1 LLSVQIGKTLEGRAL
16 RIDQVVR
23 DYPITL
29 TVSVNGLLAN
39 FAVAFTAPTFG
50 VFALLFTG
58 AVLVKGRHTVTRM
71 ILAAGIRA
79 SHHARFH
86 RFFSQS
92 RWEMDVLWERLL
104 RLLSAKLLS
113 GSERIEVVI
122 DETAQ
127 KKTGAKI
134 YGAGMVYDN
143 RPKSAKGR
151 DLEWGLT
158 WVVASVLVRVPS
170 WKGRV
175 FAVPVLSRLYRRKPL
190 CRHGRVRFKTKGQL
204 ALEMIDKLAEWLPG
218 RRIVLLVDG
227 NYADHHLML
236 RLPKAVEVVSRV
248 RHDAA
253 LWAPRPKGVQRI
265 GRPRLHGR
273 KLPRPADRVARQP
286 KDWTPIQT
294 PNGRRYEVQTW
305 TALWWKVFGQRP
317 IRIVATRRPGSRR
330 RPEFFYT
337 TDLTLS
343 LEQTL
348 AYYTDRWAIEC
359 LFHEVKERM
368 GFEEPQCRTERA
380 VERTT
385 PFLLWTAGVTQAWFL
400 AQNRADL
407 IGWRPRWWSKAR
419 KTNAPPSFSEMLAAL
434 RRELLRGGLIHTS
447 TSETQLR
454 ETLNTLVE
462 SAAYAA

>member
-1 LLSVQIGKTLEGRAL
+1 MGKLTKVLEGRAL
-16 RIDQVVR
+16 RIGQVVR

-29 TVSVNGLLAN
+29 TVGVNGLLAN
-39 FAVAFTAPTFG
+39 FAVAFTEPTFG

-86 RFFSQS
+86 RFFSQA
-92 RWEMDVLWERLL
+92 RWEMDALWEKLV
-104 RLLSAKLLS
+104 RLLSEKLLAAA
-113 GSERIEVVI
+113 ERIEVVI

-127 KKTGAKI
+127 RRTGGKI
-134 YGAGMVYDN
+134 YGVGMVYDN
-143 RPKSAKGR
+143 RPQARKGPSLR
-151 DLEWGLT
+151 WGLT
-158 WVVASVLVRVPS
+158 WVVASVLVRVPL
-170 WKGRV
+170 WGNHV
-175 FAVPVLSRLYRRKPL
+175 FAVPVLARLYRRKAL
-190 CRHGRVRFKTKGQL
+190 CRKGCVRFKTKGQL
-204 ALEMIDKLAEWLPG
+204 ALEMIEKLCSWLPG

-236 RLPKAVEVVSRV
+236 RLPENVEVVSRV
-248 RHDAA
+248 RYDAA
-253 LWAPRPKGVQRI
+253 LWAPAPKRTGRM

-273 KLPRPADRVARQP
+273 KLLRPAERVARRA
-286 KDWTPIQT
+286 KDWTPVLL
-294 PNGRRYEVQTW
+294 PDGRGYEVQTW
-305 TALWWKVFGQRP
+305 TALWWKVFRRRP

-330 RPEFFYT
+330 TDFFYA

-343 LEQTL
+343 VEAILMR
-348 AYYTDRWAIEC
+348 YTDRWAIEG

-368 GFEEPQCRTERA
+368 GFEEPQCRTEKA

-385 PFLLWTAGVTQAWFL
+385 PFLLWTAGLTQTWFL
-400 AQNRADL
+400 LQNRRDL
-407 IGWRPRWWSKAR
+407 IGWRPRWWSKTR
-419 KTNAPPSFSEMLAAL
+419 KENAPPSFSEMLAAM
-434 RRELLRGGLIHTS
+434 RRELLRGRLFHRS

-454 ETLNTLVE
+454 ETLNALVE

>member
-1 LLSVQIGKTLEGRAL
+1 MRQA
-16 RIDQVVR
+16 VR

-29 TVSVNGLLAN
+29 SVSVNGLLAN

-79 SHHARFH
+79 AHHARFH
-86 RFFSQS
+86 RFFSQA

-104 RLLSAKLLS
+104 RLVSEKLLS

-158 WVVASVLVRVPS
+158 WVVASVLVRVPL
-170 WKGRV
+170 WKGHV
-175 FAVPVLSRLYRRKPL
+175 FAVPVLARLYRRKVL
-190 CRHGRVRFKTKGQL
+190 CRKGRAGFKTKGKL
-204 ALEMIDKLAEWLPG
+204 ALEMIEKLASWLPG

-236 RLPKAVEVVSRV
+236 RLPKNVEVVSRV
-248 RHDAA
+248 RYDAA

-273 KLPRPADRVARQP
+273 KLPRPADRVARRP
-286 KDWTPIQT
+286 KDWTPIQM

-305 TALWWKVFGQRP
+305 TALWWKVFGPRP

-330 RPEFFYT
+330 RPEFFYA

-343 LEQTL
+343 LEQILT
-348 AYYTDRWAIEC
+348 YYTDRWAIEC

-368 GFEEPQCRTERA
+368 GFEEPQCRTEKA

-385 PFLLWTAGVTQAWFL
+385 PFLLWTAAVTQTWFL
-400 AQNRADL
+400 TQNRADL
-407 IGWRPRWWSKAR
+407 IGWRPRWWSKSR

-447 TSETQLR
+447 TSKTQLR

>member
-16 RIDQVVR
+16 KIDQIVR

-39 FAVAFTAPTFG
+39 FAVAFTEPTFE

-79 SHHARFH
+79 AHHARFH
-86 RFFSQS
+86 RFFSQA
-92 RWEMDVLWERLL
+92 RWEMDVLWEKLV
-104 RLLSAKLLS
+104 RLLSEKLLTA
-113 GSERIEVVI
+113 GERIEVVI

-143 RPKSAKGR
+143 RPKSKKGR
-151 DLEWGLT
+151 ELEWGLT
-158 WVVASVLVRVPS
+158 WVVASLLVRVPL
-170 WKGRV
+170 WKDHV
-175 FAVPVLSRLYRRKPL
+175 FAVPVLARLYRRKGV
-190 CRHGRVRFKTKGQL
+190 CRKGRVRFKTKGQL
-204 ALEMIDKLAEWLPG
+204 ALEMLEKLASWLPG
-218 RRIVLLVDG
+218 RRVVLLVDG

-236 RLPKAVEVVSRV
+236 RLPKNVEVVSRV
-248 RHDAA
+248 RYDAA
-253 LWAPRPKGVQRI
+253 LWAPRPKKAGRI

-273 KLPRPADRVARQP
+273 KLPRPVERVARRP
-286 KDWTPIQT
+286 EAWRTILL
-294 PNGRRYEVQTW
+294 PNGRHYEVQTW
-305 TALWWKVFGQRP
+305 TALWWKVFGPRP
-317 IRIVATRRPGSRR
+317 IRIVATRRSRSRR

-337 TDLTLS
+337 TDPTLS
-343 LEQTL
+343 LKQILTD
-348 AYYTDRWAIEC
+348 YTDRWAIEC

-368 GFEEPQCRTERA
+368 GFEEPQCRTEKA

-385 PFLLWTAGVTQAWFL
+385 PFLLWTAGLTQVRFL
-400 AQNRADL
+400 MQNRPDL

-419 KTNAPPSFSEMLAAL
+419 KENALPSFSEMLAAM

-454 ETLNTLVE
+454 ETLNALVE

>member
-1 LLSVQIGKTLEGRAL
+1 LKIE
-16 RIDQVVR
+16 QVVR

-39 FAVAFTAPTFG
+39 FAVAFTQPTFA
-50 VFALLFTG
+50 VFALLFAG

-71 ILAAGIRA
+71 IVAAGIRA
-79 SHHARFH
+79 AHHARFH
-86 RFFSQS
+86 RFFSRA
-92 RWEMDVLWERLL
+92 RWEMDTLWERLV
-104 RLLSAKLLS
+104 RLLSEKLLA
-113 GSERIEVVI
+113 GSERIEMVI

-151 DLEWGLT
+151 ELEWGLT
-158 WVVASVLVRVPS
+158 WVVASLLIRVPL
-170 WKGRV
+170 WADHV
-175 FAVPVLSRLYRRKPL
+175 FAVPVLARLYRRKAL
-190 CRHGRVRFKTKGQL
+190 CRKGRVPFKTKGQL
-204 ALEMIDKLAEWLPG
+204 ALEMIERLACWLPG
-218 RRIVLLVDG
+218 RHIVMLVDG

-236 RLPKAVEVVSRV
+236 RLPKNVEVVSRV

-253 LWAPRPKGVQRI
+253 LWAPRPKRTRRM

-273 KLPRPADRVARQP
+273 KLPRPAERVARRP
-286 KDWTPIQT
+286 KDWAPILL
-294 PNGRRYEVQTW
+294 PDGRGYEVQTW

-330 RPEFFYT
+330 RPDFFYT

-343 LEQTL
+343 VEQIL
-348 AYYTDRWAIEC
+348 ACYADRWEIEC

-368 GFEEPQCRTERA
+368 GFEEPQCRTEKA

-385 PFLLWTAGVTQAWFL
+385 PFLLWTAGLTQAWFL
-400 AQNRADL
+400 IENRRDL
-407 IGWRPRWWSKAR
+407 IGWRPRWWLKAR
-419 KTNAPPSFSEMLAAL
+419 AQNAPPSFSEMLAAL
-434 RRELLRGGLIHTS
+434 RREILGGGLFHGS
-447 TSETQLR
+447 ASKTQLR
-454 ETLNTLVE
+454 ETLNVLVE

>member
-1 LLSVQIGKTLEGRAL
+1 LKIE
-16 RIDQVVR
+16 QVVR

-39 FAVAFTAPTFG
+39 FAVAFTQPTAA

-71 ILAAGIRA
+71 IVAAGIRA
-79 SHHARFH
+79 AHHARFH
-86 RFFSQS
+86 RFFSQA
-92 RWEMDVLWERLL
+92 RWEMDRLWERLV
-104 RLLSAKLLS
+104 RLIVERLSPPGARM
-113 GSERIEVVI
+113 EIVI

-143 RPKSAKGR
+143 RPKSKKGR
-151 DLEWGLT
+151 ELEWGLT
-158 WVVASVLVRVPS
+158 WVVASVLVRVPL
-170 WKGRV
+170 WEDHV
-175 FAVPVLSRLYRRKPL
+175 FAVPVLARLYRRKAL
-190 CRHGRVRFKTKGQL
+190 RRLARRGGNGRVRFKTKGQL
-204 ALEMIDKLAEWLPG
+204 ALEMVEKLASWLPG
-218 RRIVLLVDG
+218 RRIVMLVDG

-236 RLPKAVEVVSRV
+236 RLPKNVEVVSRI
-248 RHDAA
+248 RFDAA
-253 LWAPRPKGVQRI
+253 LWAPRPKRRQRI
-265 GRPRLHGR
+265 GRPRRHGR
-273 KLPRPADRVARQP
+273 KLPRPVQRVARRPQ
-286 KDWTPIQT
+286 DWKPILL

-305 TALWWKVFGQRP
+305 TALWWKVFAGRP
-317 IRIVATRRPGSRR
+317 LRIVATRRSGLQR

-343 LEQTL
+343 VKQIL
-348 AYYTDRWAIEC
+348 AFYTDRWQIEC

-400 AQNRADL
+400 MQNRADL
-407 IGWRPRWWSKAR
+407 IGWRPRWWSKGR
-419 KTNAPPSFSEMLAAL
+419 KKNAPPSFSEMLAAM
-434 RRELLRGGLIHTS
+434 RRELLRGGLFQRCA
-447 TSETQLR
+447 SERQLS
-454 ETLNTLVE
+454 ETLNALVE

>member
-16 RIDQVVR
+16 KLDQIVK
-23 DYPITL
+23 DYPITCA
-29 TVSVNGLLAN
+29 VSVNGLLAN

-79 SHHARFH
+79 AHHARFH
-86 RFFSQS
+86 RFFSQA
-92 RWEMDVLWERLL
+92 RWEMDALWEKLVRLL
-104 RLLSAKLLS
+104 NEKMLDA
-113 GSERIEVVI
+113 GERIEVAI

-127 KKTGAKI
+127 KKSGAKI

-143 RPKSAKGR
+143 RPKSKKGR
-151 DLEWGLT
+151 EMEWGLT
-158 WVVASVLVRVPS
+158 WVIASVLVRVPL
-170 WKGRV
+170 WKGHV
-175 FAVPVLSRLYRRKPL
+175 FAVPVLARLYRRKPL
-190 CRHGRVRFKTKGQL
+190 CGQGRVSFKTKGQL
-204 ALEMIDKLAEWLPG
+204 ALEMIEKLTSWLPG

-236 RLPKAVEVVSRV
+236 RLPKNVEVVSRV
-248 RHDAA
+248 RYDAA
-253 LWAPRPKGVQRI
+253 LWAPRPKRARRI

-273 KLPRPADRVARQP
+273 KLPQPAERVARRP
-286 KDWTPIQT
+286 KDWTPIHL
-294 PNGRRYEVQTW
+294 PNGRHYQVQAW
-305 TALWWKVFGQRP
+305 SALWWKVFGQRP

-343 LEQTL
+343 VEQIL

-385 PFLLWTAGVTQAWFL
+385 PFLLWTAGLTQVWFL
-400 AQNRADL
+400 MQNRRDL

-419 KTNAPPSFSEMLAAL
+419 KENAAPSFSEMLAAV
-434 RRELLRGGLIHTS
+434 RRELLREGLIHTS

-454 ETLNTLVE
+454 ETLNALVE

>member
-1 LLSVQIGKTLEGRAL
+1 LLRIQLGKTLEGRAL
-16 RIDQVVR
+16 KMRQVVR

-39 FAVAFTAPTFG
+39 FAVAFTQPTFA

-79 SHHARFH
+79 AHHARFH
-86 RFFSQS
+86 RFFSQA
-92 RWEMDVLWERLL
+92 RWEMDVLWERLV
-104 RLLSAKLLS
+104 RLLSEKLLACT
-113 GSERIEVVI
+113 EWMEVAI

-134 YGAGMVYDN
+134 YGVGMVYDN

-151 DLEWGLT
+151 DWEWGLT
-158 WVVASVLVRVPS
+158 WVVASLLVRVPL
-170 WKGRV
+170 WKDHV
-175 FAVPVLSRLYRRKPL
+175 FAVPVLARLYRRKAL
-190 CRHGRVRFKTKGQL
+190 CRKGGVRFKTKGQL
-204 ALEMIDKLAEWLPG
+204 ALEMIEKLASWLPG

-236 RLPKAVEVVSRV
+236 KLPAQVEVVSRV
-248 RHDAA
+248 RFDAA
-253 LWAPRPKGVQRI
+253 LWAPRPKRPRRM

-273 KLPRPADRVARQP
+273 RLPSPAQRVARRAQEW
-286 KDWTPIQT
+286 KEVLL
-294 PNGRRYEVQTW
+294 PNGRRYEVQVW

-330 RPEFFYT
+330 RPDFFYT
-337 TDLTLS
+337 TDLALS
-343 LEQTL
+343 VEQIL

-368 GFEEPQCRTERA
+368 GFEEPQCRAEKA

-385 PFLLWTAGVTQAWFL
+385 PFLLWTAGLTQVWFL
-400 AQNRADL
+400 MQNRRDL

-419 KTNAPPSFSEMLAAL
+419 KENAPPSFSEILAAM
-434 RRELLRGGLIHTS
+434 RRELLQGGLFHRS
-447 TSETQLR
+447 ASETQMR
-454 ETLNTLVE
+454 ETLNALVE

>member
-1 LLSVQIGKTLEGRAL
+1 M
-16 RIDQVVR
+16 DQVVR

-39 FAVAFTAPTFG
+39 FAMAFTAPTFG

-71 ILAAGIRA
+71 ILAAGIRVA
-79 SHHARFH
+79 HHARFH
-86 RFFSQS
+86 RFFSQAH
-92 RWEMDVLWERLL
+92 WEMDALWERLV
-104 RLLSAKLLS
+104 RLLSEERLACA
-113 GSERIEVVI
+113 ERIEVVI

-143 RPKSAKGR
+143 RPKSKKGR
-151 DLEWGLT
+151 ELEWGLT
-158 WVVASVLVRVPS
+158 WVVASLLVRVPL
-170 WKGRV
+170 WGDHI
-175 FAVPVLSRLYRRKPL
+175 FAVPVLTRLYRRKAL
-190 CRHGRVRFKTKGQL
+190 CRKGRVRFKTKGQL
-204 ALEMIDKLAEWLPG
+204 ALEMIEKLASWLPG

-236 RLPKAVEVVSRV
+236 RLPENVEVVSRV
-248 RHDAA
+248 RYDAA
-253 LWAPRPKGVQRI
+253 LWAPRPQRPGRI
-265 GRPRLHGR
+265 GRPQLHGR
-273 KLPRPADRVARQP
+273 KLPRPAERVARRP
-286 KDWTPIQT
+286 KDWTPIHLL
-294 PNGRRYEVQTW
+294 NGRNYEVQTW

-317 IRIVATRRPGSRR
+317 IRIVATRRPGGRR

-343 LEQTL
+343 VEQVL
-348 AYYTDRWAIEC
+348 AQYTDRWAIEC

-368 GFEEPQCRTERA
+368 GFEEPQCRTEKA

-400 AQNRADL
+400 MQNRTDR

-419 KTNAPPSFSEMLAAL
+419 KENAPPSFSEMLAAM
-434 RRELLRGGLIHTS
+434 RRELLRGELIHTS

-454 ETLNTLVE
+454 ETLNALVE

>member
-1 LLSVQIGKTLEGRAL
+1 
-16 RIDQVVR
+16 
-23 DYPITL
+23 L

-39 FAVAFTAPTFG
+39 FAVAFTAPTCE

-58 AVLVKGRHTVTRM
+58 AVLIKGRHTVTRM

-79 SHHARFH
+79 AHHARFH
-86 RFFSQS
+86 RFFSQAH
-92 RWEMDVLWERLL
+92 WEMDALWENLL
-104 RLLSAKLLS
+104 QLVSEKLLA
-113 GSERIEVVI
+113 GSERIEVVV

-143 RPKSAKGR
+143 RPKSKKGR
-151 DLEWGLT
+151 ELEWGLT
-158 WVVASVLVRVPS
+158 WVVASVIIRLPL
-170 WKGRV
+170 WKDRA
-175 FAVPVLSRLYRRKPL
+175 FAVPVLARLYRCKRL
-190 CRHGRVRFKTKGQL
+190 CRKGPLPFKTKGQL
-204 ALEMIDKLAEWLPG
+204 ALEMIEKLCEWLPG
-218 RRIVLLVDG
+218 RRLVLLVDG

-236 RLPKAVEVVSRV
+236 KLPKSVEVVSRV
-248 RHDAA
+248 RFDAA
-253 LWAPRPKGVQRI
+253 LWAPRPKRASRM

-273 KLPRPADRVARQP
+273 KLPRPVQRVARRP
-286 KDWTPIQT
+286 KDWKKIVL

-305 TALWWKVFGQRP
+305 TALWWKVFSGRP

-343 LEQTL
+343 VKQILI
-348 AYYTDRWAIEC
+348 YYADRWEIEC

-368 GFEEPQCRTERA
+368 GFEEPQCRTEKA
-380 VERTT
+380 VERTS

-400 AQNRADL
+400 TQKRADL
-407 IGWRPRWWSKAR
+407 IGWRPRWRSKPQAQ
-419 KTNAPPSFSEMLAAL
+419 NAPPSFSEMLAAL
-434 RRELLRGGLIHTS
+434 RREILRGALIHTS
-447 TSETQLR
+447 ASETQLR
-454 ETLNTLVE
+454 QSLNVLVE

>member
-1 LLSVQIGKTLEGRAL
+1 MQTGKIWEGRAL
-16 RIDQVVR
+16 KIREIVR

-39 FAVAFTAPTFG
+39 CAVAFTEPTFA

-79 SHHARFH
+79 AHHARFH
-86 RFFSQS
+86 RFFSRA
-92 RWEMDVLWERLL
+92 RWEMDALWERLV
-104 RLLSAKLLS
+104 RLLSEKLLA

-134 YGAGMVYDN
+134 YGVGMVYDN
-143 RPKSAKGR
+143 RPQARKGPS
-151 DLEWGLT
+151 LQWGLT
-158 WVVASVLVRVPS
+158 WVVASVVVRVPL
-170 WKGRV
+170 WADHA
-175 FAVPVLSRLYRRKPL
+175 FAVPVLARLYRRKAL
-190 CRHGRVRFKTKGQL
+190 CRKGGVPFKTKGQL
-204 ALEMIDKLAEWLPG
+204 ALEMIEKFVSWLPG
-218 RRIVLLVDG
+218 RRMVLLVDG

-236 RLPKAVEVVSRV
+236 RLPGQVEVVSRV
-248 RHDAA
+248 RYDAA
-253 LWAPRPKGVQRI
+253 LWAPPPKRTGRR

-273 KLPRPADRVARQP
+273 KLPRPVDRVARRP
-286 KDWTPIQT
+286 KDWAVVVL
-294 PNGRRYEVQTW
+294 PNGRRYEVQAW
-305 TALWWKVFGQRP
+305 TALWWKVFRQRP
-317 IRIVATRRPGSRR
+317 IRIVASRRLGSRQ
-330 RPEFFYT
+330 RPEFFHT

-343 LEQTL
+343 AEQIL
-348 AYYTDRWAIEC
+348 AYYTDRWEIEC

-368 GFEEPQCRTERA
+368 GFEEPQCRTEKA

-385 PFLLWTAGVTQAWFL
+385 PFLLFTAGLTQGWFL
-400 AQNRADL
+400 IQNRRDL

-419 KTNAPPSFSEMLAAL
+419 TENAPPSFSEMLAAL
-434 RRELLRGGLIHTS
+434 RRELLGGGLFHTS
-447 TSETQLR
+447 ASETQLR
-454 ETLNTLVE
+454 ETLNALVE